1 MGSLPGAGELG
12 LFALAVLLLNATPGV
27 DLLLTV
33 TRSAQAG
40 ARAGMAAALG
50 ITAGCVVHA
59 LAAASGL
66 AALLA
71 LHPGAFV
78 AIQWAGAAYL
88 LWIGAGLL
96 RSAWR
101 GAGPGGGGGG
111 GAMGSGRVSFLAD
124 IRRGFLTNLLN
135 PKVALFFLAFL
146 PQFVPPQAHSKTLA
160 FLLLG
165 AWFVVQGALFLF
177 ATVWVVSSLRRW
189 QTPKL
194 VSRVLTGL
202 AGALFLALA
211 IRLLNSRPAGA

>member
-12 LFALAVLLLNATPGV
+12 VFALAVLLLNATPGV

-71 LHPGAFV
+71 LHPEAFV

-88 LWIGAGLL
+88 VWIGAGLL

-101 GAGPGGGGGG
+101 GDGPG
-111 GAMGSGRVSFLAD
+111 ATAATGSGRVSFLAD

-146 PQFVPPQAHSKTLA
+146 PQFVSPQAESKTLA

-177 ATVWVVSSLRRW
+177 ATVWVVSTLRRW
-189 QTPKL
+189 QTPEL
-194 VSRVLTGL
+194 ASRALNGL

-211 IRLLNSRPAGA
+211 MRLLSSRPAGA